1 MEIKMIYFDN
11 AATTSVSP
19 EVISA
24 MLPYFGN
31 IYGNASSRFYGLGRQ
46 AHDALENARKTVA
59 ECLGCDAGE
68 IYFTSCGSESDNWA
82 IKGVADAA
90 KAKGKNKII
99 TSAIEHHA
107 ILNTCK
113 FMEKQGFEVV
123 YLPVDEFGVVS
134 VSDLRAAL
142 DDKTAIVSIMY
153 ANNEVGTIE
162 PIAELAAATHEAG
175 ALFHTDAVQAAGIID
190 INVGELDVDLLSIS
204 AHKFH
209 GPKGVGALYVKK
221 GVKISNL
228 IHGGGQEKSKRA
240 GTENVPYAIGLATAL
255 KLACDTREKNYAKI
269 RALRDKII
277 SGIQEKIPYV
287 KLNGHPENRLPG
299 NINFSFKYI
308 EGESLLLWLDINE
321 IAVSSGSAC
330 ASGSLDPSHVLLAM
344 GLNHETAHGSLRI
357 SLGEGNTEAE
367 ADKLLEILPDVV
379 KRLRQMSPL
388 YEGVEK

>member
-1 MEIKMIYFDN
+1 MIYFDN
-11 AATTSVSP
+11 PATTAVKP

-31 IYGNASSRFYGLGRQ
+31 IYGNASSRFYDLGRK
-46 AHDALENARKTVA
+46 AHDALQNARETVA
-59 ECLGCDAGE
+59 ACLGCDAGE
-68 IYFTSCGSESDNWA
+68 VFFTSCGSESDNWA

-90 KAKGKNKII
+90 KQKGKNKII

-123 YLPVDEFGVVS
+123 YLPVDEYGTVS
-134 VSDLRAAL
+134 VSDLKAAL

-162 PIAELAAATHEAG
+162 PIAELAAAAHEAG
-175 ALFHTDAVQAAGIID
+175 ALFHTDAVQAAGIIKID
-190 INVGELDVDLLSIS
+190 VKELGVDLLSIS

-209 GPKGVGALYVKK
+209 GPKGIGALYIKK

-240 GTENVPYAIGLATAL
+240 GTENVPYAVGLATAL
-255 KLACDTREKNYAKI
+255 KLANDTCEENAAKI
-269 RALRDKII
+269 TALRDKII
-277 SGIQEKIPYV
+277 AGIQEKIPYV
-287 KLNGHPENRLPG
+287 KLNGHPQNRLPG
-299 NINFSFKYI
+299 NVNFSFKYI
-308 EGESLLLWLDINE
+308 EGESLLLWLDINQ

-344 GLNHETAHGSLRI
+344 GLSHETAHGSLRI
-357 SLGEGNTEAE
+357 SLGDGNTEAE

-379 KRLRQMSPL
+379 GRLRKMSPL
-388 YEGVEK
+388 YEGVEE

>member
-1 MEIKMIYFDN
+1 MIYFDN
-11 AATTSVSP
+11 AATTAVKP

-31 IYGNASSRFYGLGRQ
+31 IYGNASSRFYDLGRK
-46 AHDALENARKTVA
+46 AHDALQNARETVA
-59 ECLGCDAGE
+59 ACLGCDAGE
-68 IYFTSCGSESDNWA
+68 VFFTSCGSESDNWA

-90 KAKGKNKII
+90 KQKGKNKII

-123 YLPVDEFGVVS
+123 YLPVDEYGTVS
-134 VSDLRAAL
+134 VSDLKAAL

-162 PIAELAAATHEAG
+162 PIAELAAAAHEAG
-175 ALFHTDAVQAAGIID
+175 ALFHTDAVQAAGIIKID
-190 INVGELDVDLLSIS
+190 VKELGVDLLSIS

-209 GPKGVGALYVKK
+209 GPKGIGALCIKK

-240 GTENVPYAIGLATAL
+240 GTENVPYAVGLATAL
-255 KLACDTREKNYAKI
+255 KLANDTCEENAAKI
-269 RALRDKII
+269 TTLRDKII
-277 SGIQEKIPYV
+277 AGIQEKIPYV
-287 KLNGHPENRLPG
+287 KLNGHPQNRLPG
-299 NINFSFKYI
+299 NVNFSFKYI
-308 EGESLLLWLDINE
+308 EGESLLLWLDINQ

-344 GLNHETAHGSLRI
+344 GLSHETAHGSLRI
-357 SLGEGNTEAE
+357 SLGDGNTEAE

-379 KRLRQMSPL
+379 GRLRKMSPL
-388 YEGVEK
+388 YEGVEE

>member
-1 MEIKMIYFDN
+1 MIYFDN
-11 AATTSVSP
+11 AATTAVKP

-31 IYGNASSRFYGLGRQ
+31 IYGNASSKFYGLGRQ
-46 AHDALENARKTVA
+46 AGDALLSARETVA
-59 ECLGCDAGE
+59 KCLGCDAGE

-82 IKGVADAA
+82 IKGVMDAL
-90 KAKGKNKII
+90 KDKGKNKII
-99 TSAIEHHA
+99 TSQIEHHA

-113 FMEKQGFEVV
+113 FMEKHGFEVV
-123 YLPVDEFGVVS
+123 YLPVDEYGTVS
-134 VSDLRAAL
+134 VSDLKEAL
-142 DDKTAIVSIMY
+142 DDKTGLVSIMY

-162 PIAELAAATHEAG
+162 PIAELAKITHEAG
-175 ALFHTDAVQAAGIID
+175 ALFHTDAVQAVGIIKID
-190 INVGELDVDLLSIS
+190 VKELGVDLLSLS

-209 GPKGVGALYVKK
+209 GPKGIGALYVKK

-255 KLACDTREKNYAKI
+255 KLANDTCEEKAAKI
-269 RALRDKII
+269 SALRDKII
-277 SGIQEKIPYV
+277 AGIQEKIPYV
-287 KLNGHPENRLPG
+287 KLNGHPTNRLPG
-299 NINFSFKYI
+299 NVNFSFKYI

-321 IAVSSGSAC
+321 IATSSGSAC

-357 SLGEGNTEAE
+357 SLGDENTEKE

-379 KRLRQMSPL
+379 KRLRMMSPL

>member
-11 AATTSVSP
+11 AATTAVKP

-31 IYGNASSRFYGLGRQ
+31 IYGNASSKFYGLGRQ
-46 AHDALENARKTVA
+46 ANDALLSARETVA
-59 ECLGCDAGE
+59 NCLGCDAGE

-82 IKGVADAA
+82 IKGVMDAL
-90 KAKGKNKII
+90 KDKGKNKII
-99 TSAIEHHA
+99 TSQIEHHA

-113 FMEKQGFEVV
+113 FMEKHGFDVV
-123 YLPVDEFGVVS
+123 YLPVDEYGVVS
-134 VSDLRAAL
+134 VSDLKEAL
-142 DDKTAIVSIMY
+142 DDKTGLVSIMY

-162 PIAELAAATHEAG
+162 PIKELAEVTHEAG
-175 ALFHTDAVQAAGIID
+175 ALFHTDAVQAAGIIK
-190 INVGELDVDLLSIS
+190 INVKELGVDLLSLS

-209 GPKGVGALYVKK
+209 GPKGIGALYVKK

-255 KLACDTREKNYAKI
+255 KLANDTCEEKAKKI
-269 RALRDKII
+269 SALRDKII
-277 SGIQEKIPYV
+277 AEIQEKIPYV
-287 KLNGHPENRLPG
+287 KLNGHPTNRLPG
-299 NINFSFKYI
+299 NVNFSFKYI

-357 SLGEGNTEAE
+357 SLGDENTEKE

-379 KRLRQMSPL
+379 KRLRMMSPL